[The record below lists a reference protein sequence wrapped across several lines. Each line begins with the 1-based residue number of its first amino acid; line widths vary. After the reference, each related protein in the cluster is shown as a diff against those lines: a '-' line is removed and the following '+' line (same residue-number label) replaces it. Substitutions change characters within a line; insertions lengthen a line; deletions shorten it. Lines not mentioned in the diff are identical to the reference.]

1 MRKLFKIKNGN
12 SITRCWW
19 WNGSNAM
26 WRNLLEYCVLTKFL
40 FVLCIKYGVKLH
52 ATGGSLAGGPAA
64 WVAQAWSIDH
74 ACSVFATV
82 FKWRVCTKS
91 KCACE
96 LGSRAIVG
104 QSGNGHWLRGWSRGK
119 WKFWNFDHKT
129 RRCTVKWYDHFL
141 IIALFTSMLDLPS

>member
-19 WNGSNAM
+19 WNGLNTM

-40 FVLCIKYGVKLH
+40 FVHSALNTVSNEVSNWLH
-52 ATGGSLAGGPAA
+52 TTRGSLAGGPAA

-74 ACSVFATV
+74 GNACSVFTTV

-91 KCACE
+91 TCACE

-104 QSGNGHWLRGWSRGK
+104 QLGNGHWLRGWSRGK
-119 WKFWNFDHKT
+119 WKFWNFDQKT
-129 RRCTVKWYDHFL
+129 RRWQ
-141 IIALFTSMLDLPS
+141 SGPSFSPPSGI